1 MRDERAGARM
11 TRREAL
17 GVLPLVPALATGL
30 VSGVTRRQASAA
42 NRGGR
47 LVAGLPVDI
56 LNYDPFLGA
65 VGTHQYMLARGIFET
80 LTRYNEKLEPQPEL
94 ATSWNISD
102 NGLQLTLNLRKG
114 TKFHSGR
121 EFTADDVV
129 FSLRTVQDPKYAAL
143 NRPLALPLTAEAKD
157 KYTVTLSTEK
167 PYAAI
172 FDALDGL
179 FIVDRD
185 TAEPGFPQK
194 AVGTG
199 PFKQGQRVPGDFAR
213 FERFDDYW
221 GGPAPLDGFELRPV
235 PDLSALAISLESGA
249 LDVAWRLSYPDYV
262 RLRNTGKFQVL
273 PGAPA
278 ASYYDLTLNTT
289 TPVFKDK
296 RVRQAIYQALD
307 MEAIKSRIMGGTS
320 HIAGT
325 MVAPG
330 INGYDAKLDVRLPF
344 NPDASKK
351 LLAEA
356 GYPSGFEI
364 GMDCPN
370 DRYVNDEKICQ
381 AIVGMLARVDIKVN
395 LLAQT
400 RTKYF
405 EKILS
410 RNTTFSI
417 LGWQPLSYDAHST
430 LQDVINTPVDKVG
443 TYNVG
448 SFSNARIDALTNQ
461 IEVEGDPAKRQA
473 LISEALGMHKAEI
486 GHIPLHQAGLAWGVR
501 KGVSVVL
508 RNDDSLELRWVKVE
522 D

>member
-1 MRDERAGARM
+1 MRDQRAGAGM

-17 GVLPLVPALATGL
+17 GVLPLVPALVTGL

-273 PGAPA
+273 AGAPA

-289 TPVFKDK
+289 TPIFKDK
-296 RVRQAIYQALD
+296 RVRQAINWALD
-307 MEAIKSRIMGGTS
+307 RKRFVDVVLRGIVEPTS
-320 HIAGT
+320 IPYPRTSLA
-325 MVAPG
+325 
-330 INGYDAKLDVRLPF
+330 YDAELANKIQKDLGKAKDLIAAAGFAQGLEATILTSRKR
-344 NPDASKK
+344 NPGM
-351 LLAEA
+351 LELAEILQA
-356 GYPSGFEI
+356 DLRTIGANLKIEDIEPAVYDQRFETKAFEIAVHTFGRANKDPATLYGAAIVWHTDPKRNPSGFQS
-364 GMDCPN
+364 
-370 DRYVNDEKICQ
+370 DRSVQ
-381 AIVGMLARVDIKVN
+381 LVSAGA
-395 LLAQT
+395 
-400 RTKYF
+400 
-405 EKILS
+405 
-410 RNTTFSI
+410 TTT
-417 LGWQPLSYDAHST
+417 D
-430 LQDVINTPVDKVG
+430 
-443 TYNVG
+443 
-448 SFSNARIDALTNQ
+448 R
-461 IEVEGDPAKRQA
+461 AKRKAIYRDITLLIQDESFCIPVAEQPRTFA
-473 LISEALGMHKAEI
+473 LQKRVQGFEYSPDNM
-486 GHIPLHQAGLAWGVR
+486 PLWHRVSLA
-501 KGVSVVL
+501 S
-508 RNDDSLELRWVKVE
+508 
-522 D
+522 